1 MNFINGSFVNPED
14 AQMDFASNI
23 ECYDPSTNR
32 VLSYIPESASNSSTK
47 NTPSALEQAVSA
59 AKDAYPSW
67 SSTPVQSRQR
77 ILLEYA
83 HFLHKK
89 EVREEIA
96 YWITLEQGKTV
107 ADAMGDV
114 WRGLEV
120 VEAATRVGGEM
131 LVS

>member
-1 MNFINGSFVNPED
+1 MKVSCH
-14 AQMDFASNI
+14 I
-23 ECYDPSTNR
+23 ECRDPSTNN
-32 VLSYIPESASNSSTK
+32 VLSYIPESASKQDDASAATA
-47 NTPSALEQAVSA
+47 TTTTTSALDQAITA
-59 AKDAYPSW
+59 AKEAYPSW

-77 ILLEYA
+77 LLLEYA
-83 HFLHKK
+83 HFLHKT

-96 YWITLEQGKTV
+96 YWITLEQGKTT

-120 VEAATRVGGEM
+120 VEAATRVGSEM

>member
-1 MNFINGSFVNPED
+1 MNPED